1 MNQKIKL
8 QYQTFLKERR
18 KLKGLILGCQVLIFF
33 GFIFLWQL
41 ASMRGWI
48 DPLLF
53 SSPSRI
59 FTLLKQYVAQEI
71 IFNHM
76 YVTVMETVVAFLF
89 STIIGTLIAMLLWW
103 SRTLAQIMDPYLV
116 VLNAMPKVA
125 LGPIVIV
132 IFGPNMTSSIAMGV
146 FICLIVT
153 ILVVYDRF
161 AGTDEN
167 YTKVL
172 RTFGASKRQIFQK
185 CIFPSS
191 LPTIISTLKINVGL
205 AWVGVIVGEFLV
217 SKEGLGYLI
226 VYGFQVFDFTL
237 VLMSTLLILFFAAAM
252 YFIVERIEFFLLK
265 SRKISK

>member
-18 KLKGLILGCQVLIFF
+18 KIKGLILGCQVLIFF

-132 IFGPNMTSSIAMGV
+132 IF
-146 FICLIVT
+146 
-153 ILVVYDRF
+153 D
-161 AGTDEN
+161 
-167 YTKVL
+167 
-172 RTFGASKRQIFQK
+172 QI
-185 CIFPSS
+185 
-191 LPTIISTLKINVGL
+191 
-205 AWVGVIVGEFLV
+205 
-217 SKEGLGYLI
+217 
-226 VYGFQVFDFTL
+226 
-237 VLMSTLLILFFAAAM
+237 
-252 YFIVERIEFFLLK
+252 
-265 SRKISK
+265 

>member
-1 MNQKIKL
+1 
-8 QYQTFLKERR
+8 
-18 KLKGLILGCQVLIFF
+18 
-33 GFIFLWQL
+33 
-41 ASMRGWI
+41 
-48 DPLLF
+48 
-53 SSPSRI
+53 
-59 FTLLKQYVAQEI
+59 
-71 IFNHM
+71 
-76 YVTVMETVVAFLF
+76 
-89 STIIGTLIAMLLWW
+89 
-103 SRTLAQIMDPYLV
+103 
-116 VLNAMPKVA
+116 
-125 LGPIVIV
+125 
-132 IFGPNMTSSIAMGV
+132 MTSSIAMGV

-153 ILVVYDRF
+153 ILIVYDRF